1 MAISLKG
8 GYKFITIQGGW
19 VAINL
24 HDSIS
29 GRMGCKYIYVAH
41 ELDVSFSFRNL
52 ENQDVS

>member
-41 ELDVSFSFRNL
+41 GLDVSFSFLNL